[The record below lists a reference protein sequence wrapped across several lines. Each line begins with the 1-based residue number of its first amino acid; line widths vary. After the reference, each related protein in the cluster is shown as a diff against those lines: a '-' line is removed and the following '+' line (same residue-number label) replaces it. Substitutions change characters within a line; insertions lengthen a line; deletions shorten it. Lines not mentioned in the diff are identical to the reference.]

1 MIEMK
6 GYSIAEIPERTAIAR
21 AKEVDISLKDAV
33 NIAHH
38 IRGMTLESAKDKLEK
53 VIAKK
58 AAVPYFRYL
67 DSVSHRKGM
76 GPGRYPVRA
85 AKAFLD
91 LLNNAEANAE
101 FKSLDTDSLV
111 IKHLSASKGRMIKK
125 YTPKAYGRA
134 GAFFRDLI
142 NIDIVVEEVTE

>member
-1 MIEMK
+1 MKMK
-6 GYSIAEIPERTAIAR
+6 GYSIAQIPERTAIAR

-33 NIAHH
+33 NVAHYL
-38 IRGMTLESAKDKLEK
+38 RGMPLERAKDTLEK

-58 AAVPYFRYL
+58 APVPYFRYL

-91 LLNNAEANAE
+91 LLENAEANAE
-101 FKSLDTDSLV
+101 FKSLDTDALV
-111 IKHLSASKGRMIKK
+111 IKHISASKGRVIKK
-125 YTPKAYGRA
+125 FTPKAYGRA

-142 NIDIVVEEVTE
+142 NVDIVVQEVTE

>member
-1 MIEMK
+1 MK
-6 GYSIAEIPERTAIAR
+6 GYAIAQIPERTAIAR

-33 NIAHH
+33 NVAHYVK
-38 IRGMTLESAKDKLEK
+38 GMMLDRAKDTLEK
-53 VIAKK
+53 VIAKEHP
-58 AAVPYFRYL
+58 VPYFRYL
-67 DSVSHRKGM
+67 DSVSHRKGT

-91 LLNNAEANAE
+91 LLNNVEANAE
-101 FKSLDTDSLV
+101 FKSLDTDSLK
-111 IKHLSASKGRMIKK
+111 ILHISASKGRVIKK

>member
-1 MIEMK
+1 MK
-6 GYSIAEIPERTAIAR
+6 GYSISEIPERTAIAR

-33 NIAHH
+33 NIAHYV
-38 IRGMTLESAKDKLEK
+38 RGMTLERAKDTLEK
-53 VIAKK
+53 VIEKK

-91 LLNNAEANAE
+91 LLENVEANAE

-111 IKHLSASKGRMIKK
+111 VLHISASKGRMIKK

-142 NIDIVVEEVTE
+142 NIDVVVQEATE